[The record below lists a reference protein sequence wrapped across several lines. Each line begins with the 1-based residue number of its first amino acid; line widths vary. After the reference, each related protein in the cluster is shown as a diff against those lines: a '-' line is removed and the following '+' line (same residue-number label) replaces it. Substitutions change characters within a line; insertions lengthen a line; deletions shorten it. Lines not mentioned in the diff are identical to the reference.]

1 MEIDPMATADTDGPS
16 TDAEKT
22 AAEPLSHAAAHAKA
36 APDVIRRLKNIEGH
50 IRGVQKM
57 VHADAYCIDIL
68 RQIKAVKQA
77 LERVSSITLQTH
89 LQTCV
94 TEGLRSD
101 EVEER
106 ERVIGEIVD
115 VFNATGKL

>member
-1 MEIDPMATADTDGPS
+1 MPTPRIDAASRPPASPS
-16 TDAEKT
+16 SD
-22 AAEPLSHAAAHAKA
+22 PPSHTAAHAKA
-36 APDVIRRLKNIEGH
+36 APDVIRRLKSIEGH

-57 VHADAYCIDIL
+57 VQSDAYCIDIL
-68 RQIKAVKQA
+68 KQIKAVKQA
-77 LERVSSITLQTH
+77 LERVASITLQTH

-101 EVEER
+101 NVDER